1 MTIAEQLQTVKDNTI
16 KVLNAG
22 YKYGYDDGYPSGEA
36 SGYKTGYADGYAEG
50 ENSSFDRGYSYGYE
64 TGFMEGEA
72 SGIEIGKQAEYD
84 AFWDAYQDNGE
95 RTDYTYGFSSW
106 RTGCFYPKYDIN
118 IVGSAYNAFYGW
130 KGGKIDLAARMEECG
145 VRLDTSRA
153 TSFEYTF
160 YCSNVNAITRIPKI
174 DTSGADRLAYTF
186 CSSPALITIDELVL
200 REDGSQTFGGPFD
213 WSQNL
218 TNLKVSGTIGT
229 SGFNLNTNAKLSKE
243 SIISVVNALSSTV
256 TGQAQTFSLTAVN
269 NAFEGGSTGSEW
281 QALIATKPNWT
292 ISLV

>member
-1 MTIAEQLQTVKDNTI
+1 MMTPAEKLQKIAENVP
-16 KVLNAG
+16 KVYEKG
-22 YKYGYDDGYPSGEA
+22 VSEGF
-36 SGYKTGYADGYAEG
+36 AEG
-50 ENSSFDRGYSYGYE
+50 EI
-64 TGFMEGEA
+64 
-72 SGIEIGKQAEYD
+72 SGIEQGKQAEYD
-84 AFWDAYQDNGE
+84 AFWDAYQENGE

-130 KGGKIDLAARMEECG
+130 KGGKIDLAARLEECG

-153 TSFEYTF
+153 TSFQYAF
-160 YCSNVNAITRIPKI
+160 YCSGTEAITRVPKI
-174 DTSGADRLAYTF
+174 DTTGADKLDSTF
-186 CSSPALITIDELVL
+186 CSSPTLITIDELVL
-200 REDGSQTFGGPFD
+200 REDGSQTFSTLFD

-229 SGFNLNTNAKLSKE
+229 SGFKLDTNAKLSKE

-256 TGQAQTFSLTAVN
+256 TGQAQTFSRTAVN
-269 NAFEGGSTGSEW
+269 NAFEGGSTGTEW
-281 QALIATKPNWT
+281 LNLIATKPNWT